1 MCKVAMLLYHEAG
14 RHLLNHSKINSQ
26 ALEHDY
32 RAIPKLEVAKPLKN
46 VGLPAGP
53 AFHVR
58 IYAGEKVGSKPEYL
72 VRRGSLSQSD
82 LKRIVEPNL
91 AQIEPSFTKMV
102 RNQQL
107 IRAVTKSAITKI
119 IVYWWRDD
127 IAS

>member
-1 MCKVAMLLYHEAG
+1 MQGK
-14 RHLLNHSKINSQ
+14 
-26 ALEHDY
+26 
-32 RAIPKLEVAKPLKN
+32 KLGAN
-46 VGLPAGP
+46 Q
-53 AFHVR
+53 
-58 IYAGEKVGSKPEYL
+58 STL

-82 LKRIVEPNL
+82 LKRVVEPNI